1 MKTIKLPNRYG
12 LSILLEYIK
21 DNDWKL
27 KIPPKNPYR
36 IIGDN
41 GNIRAVDPPGGPF
54 IAVGDKIENQFVVN
68 ISNDGLLITLKDEFD
83 N

>member
-12 LSILLEYIK
+12 LPILLEHIK
-21 DNDWKL
+21 DNDWEL

-36 IIGDN
+36 IIGN
-41 GNIRAVDPPGGPF
+41 KGNIRAVDPSGGPF
-54 IAVGDKIENQFVVN
+54 IAIGGKIENKIVVN
-68 ISNDGLLITLKDEFD
+68 ISDNGLLITLKDEFD

>member
-12 LSILLEYIK
+12 LSILLEHIK

-36 IIGDN
+36 IIGEKDN
-41 GNIRAVDPPGGPF
+41 IQAVDPPGGPF
-54 IAVGDKIENQFVVN
+54 IAIGGKIENKIIIN
-68 ISNDGLLITLKDEFD
+68 ISNDGLLITLKDESD

>member
-41 GNIRAVDPPGGPF
+41 GNIRVVDPPGGPV
-54 IAVGDKIENQFVVN
+54 IAVGDKIENKIVVN

>member
-41 GNIRAVDPPGGPF
+41 DNIRAIDPPGGPF
-54 IAVGDKIENQFVVN
+54 IAVGDKIENKIVVN

>member
-12 LSILLEYIK
+12 LSILLEHIK

-27 KIPPKNPYR
+27 KIPSKNPYR
-36 IIGDN
+36 IIGN
-41 GNIRAVDPPGGPF
+41 KGNIQAVDPPGGPF
-54 IAVGDKIENQFVVN
+54 IAVGDKIENKIVVN
-68 ISNDGLLITLKDEFD
+68 ISDDGLLITLKDEFD

>member
-12 LSILLEYIK
+12 LSILLEHIK

-36 IIGDN
+36 VIGNKGD
-41 GNIRAVDPPGGPF
+41 IRAVDPPGGPF
-54 IAVGDKIENQFVVN
+54 N
-68 ISNDGLLITLKDEFD
+68 ISDDGLLITLKDEFD

>member
-41 GNIRAVDPPGGPF
+41 VNIRAVDPPGGPF
-54 IAVGDKIENQFVVN
+54 IAVGDKIENKIVVN

>member
-27 KIPPKNPYR
+27 KIPPKNPYSL
-36 IIGDN
+36 
-41 GNIRAVDPPGGPF
+41 AY
-54 IAVGDKIENQFVVN
+54 
-68 ISNDGLLITLKDEFD
+68 L
-83 N
+83 

>member
-41 GNIRAVDPPGGPF
+41 DNIRAVDPPGGPF
-54 IAVGDKIENQFVVN
+54 IAVGDKIENKIVVN

>member
-12 LSILLEYIK
+12 LSILLEHIK

-27 KIPPKNPYR
+27 KISPKNPYR

-54 IAVGDKIENQFVVN
+54 IAVGDKIENKIVVN

>member
-12 LSILLEYIK
+12 LSILLEHIK
-21 DNDWKL
+21 DNDWEL

-41 GNIRAVDPPGGPF
+41 GNILAVDPPGGPF
-54 IAVGDKIENQFVVN
+54 IAVGDKIENKIVVN
-68 ISNDGLLITLKDEFD
+68 ISNDGLLITLEDEFD

>member
-36 IIGDN
+36 VIGN
-41 GNIRAVDPPGGPF
+41 KGNIRAVDLPGGPF
-54 IAVGDKIENQFVVN
+54 IAVGDKIENKIVVN
-68 ISNDGLLITLKDEFD
+68 ISDDGLLITLKDEFD

>member
-41 GNIRAVDPPGGPF
+41 CNIRAVDPPGGPF
-54 IAVGDKIENQFVVN
+54 IAVGDKIENKIVVN